1 MRVVKILFFCH
12 LAALVFG
19 IAGLL
24 LMLPHPELWSWNP
37 FLIEVFDFGIRYAGS
52 LHIIFGA
59 ATMLLFGL
67 LFVGHRKTL
76 IFFIASTTISLSMEL
91 IGTSTGF
98 PFGAYS
104 YTSFLGFKILDH
116 VPYSIPLS
124 WFYMGFTSY
133 ILASMIVPRLWQRHL
148 TAPTRLA
155 NAATQLPLRGQTSR
169 KETLWS
175 LVLGAYFLTVWDLA
189 LDPAMAS
196 NYLPLHFWIWH
207 VTGPYF
213 GMPISNLVG
222 WSLTGL
228 VFMGISRLLWRTN
241 MDPERIVAWLP
252 FSMYAANIGF
262 AIALDLSARLWLP
275 SLMAVILG
283 VVPASLV
290 FFLQPARKMRK
301 TAGANNSIFKRISA
315 LVLHKGSWVIA
326 RRKVKVVVEGL
337 EYVPR
342 SGPVLI
348 VARHFHHLYDGC
360 VLMRAVPRRLH
371 ILVALDWVQTRWLR
385 SVMEW
390 ACTMVDWPIVLRTE
404 QLHENVDQHP
414 ETGRRAYSL
423 DQARSYLRHAIKDS
437 VRLLRCGEMLVVFPE
452 AYPNIDPTYTLKN
465 GNEAF
470 LPFRPGFARL
480 VEMAEKEGHTQVAIV
495 PAGLSYVQN
504 GRWHITLRFGPA
516 LSRIDYVDSMHLV
529 QALERSVHEL
539 SDQMV
544 STVSINTVEAIQL

>member
-1 MRVVKILFFCH
+1 MV
-12 LAALVFG
+12 
-19 IAGLL
+19 
-24 LMLPHPELWSWNP
+24 PHPELWSWNP

-67 LFVGHRKTL
+67 LFVGPRKTF
-76 IFFIASTTISLSMEL
+76 IFFFTSSIISLSMEL

-116 VPYSIPLS
+116 VPYSIPPS

-133 ILASMIVPRLWQRHL
+133 ILASVIVPRLWQRHL

-196 NYLPLHFWIWH
+196 KYLPLHFWLWH
-207 VTGPYF
+207 QTGPYF

-228 VFMGISRLLWRTN
+228 AFVGVSRLLWRTN
-241 MDPERIVAWLP
+241 LDPKRIVVWLP
-252 FSMYAANIGF
+252 FGMYAANIGF
-262 AIALDLSARLWLP
+262 AIALDLSAGLWIP

-290 FFLQPARKMRK
+290 FFLQPGRKARQ
-301 TAGANNSIFKRISA
+301 TTEANNSVFKRISV
-315 LVLHKGSWVIA
+315 LVLHKGSCVIA
-326 RRKVKVVVEGL
+326 RRKVKLEVEGL
-337 EYVPR
+337 ENVPR
-342 SGPVLI
+342 TGPVLI

-360 VLMRAVPRRLH
+360 VLMRAVRRRLH
-371 ILVALDWVQTRWLR
+371 IFVALDWVQKRWLR

-390 ACTMVDWPIVLRTE
+390 ACTMADWPIVLRAE
-404 QLHENVDQHP
+404 QLSENTAQHSK
-414 ETGRRAYSL
+414 TASSAYSFKETL
-423 DQARSYLRHAIKDS
+423 LYLRHATEDS
-437 VRLLRCGEMLVVFPE
+437 LRLLRNGEVLVVFPE
-452 AYPNIDPTYTLKN
+452 AYPDIEPHSATMDETRTL
-465 GNEAF
+465 

-480 VEMAEKEGHTQVAIV
+480 VEMAERDERTKIAIV

-504 GRWHITLRFGPA
+504 ERWHVTLRFGPA
-516 LSRIDYVDSMHLV
+516 LSRSNYHDNVHLV
-529 QALERSVHEL
+529 QDVEKRVREL
-539 SDQMV
+539 SDKI
-544 STVSINTVEAIQL
+544 INAVPTHSEETIHI